1 MMDHT
6 EHEGST
12 VKTVVVIFSLLL
24 IVGFQGALSYFLVGD
39 LGQPDWDY
47 RPVKDVPGE
56 SPYAVYEF
64 FPFPQH
70 VKGDRDDYPLLEKEW
85 GFPYAIY
92 DTAGSAEP
100 VDSEKQDY
108 PWLEEGWDK
117 TMFPAPQQNAL
128 GSR

>member
-1 MMDHT
+1 MTEHA

-12 VKTVVVIFSLLL
+12 VKTWLIIVCLLL
-24 IVGFQGALSYFLVGD
+24 IVGFQGALSYFIVGD
-39 LGQPDWDY
+39 LGQPDWDL
-47 RPVKDVPGE
+47 RPVMDVPGE

-70 VKGDRDDYPLLEKEW
+70 VKGDDADYPALDQKW

-92 DTAGSAEP
+92 GTSQTNKGDDAQ
-100 VDSEKQDY
+100 DSLLA
-108 PWLEEGWDK
+108 PGWDK
-117 TMFPAPQQNAL
+117 SMFPAPQQNAV

>member
-1 MMDHT
+1 MTEHP

-12 VKTVVVIFSLLL
+12 AKTWFIILCLLV
-24 IVGFQGALSYFLVGD
+24 IVGFQGALSYFVVGD
-39 LGQPDWDY
+39 LGQPDWDL

-70 VKGDRDDYPLLEKEW
+70 VKGDDADYPPLVQKW

-92 DTAGSAEP
+92 GTSQPTKDDDAEYSLSAP
-100 VDSEKQDY
+100 
-108 PWLEEGWDK
+108 GWDK
-117 TMFPAPQQNAL
+117 SMFPAPQQNAV
-128 GSR
+128 GNR